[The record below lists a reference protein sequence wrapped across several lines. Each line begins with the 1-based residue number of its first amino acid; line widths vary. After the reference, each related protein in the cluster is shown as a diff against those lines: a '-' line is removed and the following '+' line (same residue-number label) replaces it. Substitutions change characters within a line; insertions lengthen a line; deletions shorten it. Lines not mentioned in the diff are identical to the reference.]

1 MDTGAII
8 RSARINAGLTQE
20 QLAKKS
26 GVATITIRQYELGKR
41 KPRIDQ
47 LQKIANALNV
57 PIMELLGTTEE
68 MDKQIT
74 EKLTDAKKH
83 LDERKEATS
92 DWEKRVKWAE
102 AVMSASEAATLAEQR
117 KISQELEQQTQ
128 NEMFDAFQKLN
139 FLGQQEAAKRIKELS
154 YVPDYKKEK
163 TPPTAPEEA
172 KEGE

>member
-1 MDTGAII
+1 M
-8 RSARINAGLTQE
+8 
-20 QLAKKS
+20 
-26 GVATITIRQYELGKR
+26 TIGQRIRQIRQQRGYTQKKVAEACGMADSAIRKYESGAQV
-41 KPRIDQ
+41 PRIET
-47 LQKIANALNV
+47 LQRIASALNV
-57 PIMELLGTTEE
+57 PVIELLGTVDE

-74 EKLTDAKKH
+74 EKLTDAKKS
-83 LDERKEATS
+83 LDEGKGVTS

-102 AVMSASEAATLAEQR
+102 AVMSASQAATLAEQR

-128 NEMFDAFQKLN
+128 DEMLNSFQKLN